1 MVKVPNVT
9 GAAISNTS
17 GQKGE
22 AVVPDAIKGLNWGAF
37 LLNWIWG
44 IGNRTWFGLAALLP
58 VVGWIVPFFLLIKGN
73 EWAWRNKRWDSVEH
87 FRWVQRRWAQWGV
100 GLLLAGLILG
110 GIGYFAAYEAV
121 KSSVPIAMAL
131 EIAGNDPRVQERLG
145 TPMQVGRLLSGTIN
159 VEDAAGTAEMVFPV
173 SGPNGEGTLF
183 LSATKS
189 AGQWSIDNLDLEM
202 KGSGER
208 IDLK

>member
-9 GAAISNTS
+9 RAAASNSS
-17 GQKGE
+17 GQKGHAHIPE
-22 AVVPDAIKGLNWGAF
+22 AIKGLNWGAF
-37 LLNWIWG
+37 LLNWIWA

-87 FRWVQRRWAQWGV
+87 FRRVQRRWAQWGV
-100 GLLLAGLILG
+100 GLLLGGILVG
-110 GIGYFAAYEAV
+110 GIGLYTANEAV

-131 EIAGNDPRVQERLG
+131 QLASDDPRVRERLG
-145 TPMQVGRLLSGTIN
+145 TPMQVGRLLSGTID
-159 VEDAAGTAEMVFPV
+159 VEDATGTADMAFPV

-183 LSATKS
+183 FSATKS
-189 AGQWSIDNLDLEM
+189 AGQWTIDNLDLEI
-202 KGSGER
+202 KASGER
-208 IDLK
+208 IDLR

>member
-1 MVKVPNVT
+1 MVKVPTVPS
-9 GAAISNTS
+9 APISNTS
-17 GQKGE
+17 GQKGR
-22 AVVPDAIKGLNWGAF
+22 AMLPDDIKGLNWGAF

-44 IGNRTWFGLAALLP
+44 IGNRTWFALAALLP

-87 FRWVQRRWAQWGV
+87 FQRVPRRWAQWGV
-100 GLLLAGLILG
+100 GLLLAGLLIG
-110 GIGYFAAYEAV
+110 GIGYYAAYETV

-131 EIAGNDPRVQERLG
+131 RIAGDDPRVQERLG
-145 TPMQVGRLLSGTIN
+145 TPMRVGRLLSGTVN
-159 VEDAAGTAEMVFPV
+159 VEDGAGSAAMVFPV
-173 SGPNGEGTLF
+173 SGPRGKGTLS

-189 AGQWSIDNLDLEM
+189 AGQWTIDGLDLEM
-202 KGSGER
+202 EGTGER